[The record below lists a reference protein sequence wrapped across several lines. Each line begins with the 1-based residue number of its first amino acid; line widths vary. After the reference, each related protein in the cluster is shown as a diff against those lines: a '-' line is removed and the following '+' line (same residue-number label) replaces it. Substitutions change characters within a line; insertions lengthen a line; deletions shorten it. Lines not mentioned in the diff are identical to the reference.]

1 MMGVWMLA
9 WAEGCARYRPPA
21 GEPFAPNRDSRV
33 RSDTPFSVFA
43 QPPEG
48 SPIGAECRATSI
60 EGKVRSA
67 RGDTVRFDT
76 LTSLESVLQRDPAC
90 RNVRGEAIVILPA
103 GGSRVVTERQFSGKR
118 TTLLLVGL
126 VVVAGAFVAMI
137 ASAMGNMSFGV
148 PSY

>member
-1 MMGVWMLA
+1 M
-9 WAEGCARYRPPA
+9 
-21 GEPFAPNRDSRV
+21 